1 MHDIISTAIR
11 PAEPGDLVAIQT
23 IAEAAYRP
31 YVARNGLE
39 PAPLHED
46 YAARI
51 ADGQLWLL
59 LEEIAPG
66 GPAHERPCGFLV
78 LIEKD
83 DHLLLDNIAVDPAA
97 HGRGHGR
104 ALLDFAEG
112 YAKWA
117 RLPAIRLYTQEIMVE
132 NIAIYCRRGYVETH
146 RATEHGL
153 PRIHMEKR
161 L

>member
-1 MHDIISTAIR
+1 MPDIISTAIR

-51 ADGQLWLL
+51 AGGQLWLL
-59 LEEIAPG
+59 LEEAAPG
-66 GPAHERPCGFLV
+66 GAGHERPRGFLV
-78 LIEKD
+78 LIEEH

-112 YAKWA
+112 YAEWA
-117 RLPAIRLYTQEIMVE
+117 GLPAIRLYTQEIMVE
-132 NIAIYCRRGYVETH
+132 NIAIYTARGYLETH
-146 RATEHGL
+146 RTTEHGL
-153 PRIHMEKR
+153 PRVHMEKR